1 MTYRFS
7 EQPTPGGHT
16 CGEATSA
23 MQKEIRRGRDREA
36 LYWATELALAGFG
49 NYVWKRLR
57 IIASEDVG
65 LGEQMMAV
73 LVRTLYENWE
83 QQRKHDKGD
92 EATANLFLVH
102 AVLALA
108 RAPKTR
114 IVDHAYVVVVQGP
127 RPRLEVPDYALDMH
141 TKQGRN
147 LKRGAGHFYAEAA
160 PVSPAAKI
168 DDPFEDEARAI
179 DEQLERRSSPAG

>member
-1 MTYRFS
+1 MTHRFS
-7 EQPTPGGHT
+7 EQSTPGGHT

-23 MQKEIRRGRDREA
+23 MQKEIRRGNDREA
-36 LYWATELALAGFG
+36 LYWATELSLAGFG

-65 LGEQMMAV
+65 LGEPMMAV
-73 LVRTLYENWE
+73 LVRTLYENWQE
-83 QQRKHDKGD
+83 QKKADRGD
-92 EATANLFLVH
+92 EGTATLFLVH

-127 RPRLEVPDYALDMH
+127 RPRLEVPDYALDVH
-141 TKQGRN
+141 TTRGRK
-147 LKRGAGHFYAEAA
+147 LKRGAGHFYDEGA
-160 PVSPAAKI
+160 PVWPEAEI
-168 DDPFEDEARAI
+168 DDPYRDEARAI
-179 DEQLERRSSPAG
+179 DERLERKTKTTP